1 MSFRYFPFFCERW
14 PEATWT
20 RKTSWSPSGVNF
32 ASRQSALTHTLKPK
46 GQERLLRLVTMYHPA
61 VKIRKQ
67 ILMEHWSLLHSQ
79 PLLKTISTNLWSS
92 LTKKGKSLED
102 MLVRAKKKKN
112 KIKFEGDTAT
122 PHGKSLPL
130 FSCAR
135 IWYLSPFKS
144 RNLITWNRCKTVQFI
159 SNSFGKSTCNLVRL
173 Y

>member
-1 MSFRYFPFFCERW
+1 MRDDQRFGRNNASKQEG
-14 PEATWT
+14 T

-102 MLVRAKKKKN
+102 MLVRAKKNN

-135 IWYLSPFKS
+135 SHATWSREIDAKQYNLSQILSVNP
-144 RNLITWNRCKTVQFI
+144 LAI
-159 SNSFGKSTCNLVRL
+159 
-173 Y
+173 